1 MKKKI
6 FVILAIL
13 IVIAGALGGYFYF
26 SSRKTETF
34 TAEEQRWID
43 SNKNHVIDISIPRNI
58 AGFTYMG
65 KGVFFD
71 FVTDLEK
78 NTGLSF
84 NKVPYDVFDD
94 VSSKNYAVEVV
105 DKAADNQIFVMR
117 DNYIILSKK
126 NDLYTAPSEMKGLKI
141 GVLKDQKEEV
151 EKHLVGSDVELVEYE
166 TEEEMN
172 TAFNGEEST
181 LDSIVGLRSLYLDEL
196 LKDNLHISYHITD
209 MTKEYVIT
217 LNGDESLNS
226 IIKKT
231 YSNWQKEKLELSYNE
246 NLLDTFYEY
255 KGVTE
260 KEQTALRDKSYIYA
274 FNENG
279 AYDKEKGGSLQGIN
293 YQIVKSFAEFA
304 NIDMEYSKAYANKEA
319 LVDAFNDGSVD
330 FCFRNDVNELT
341 VDYYNTVSPI
351 TANVVIVSNVKVSM
365 PITSIYSLANKKVM
379 VVRGTKIEDYLSR
392 NGITVDSYDTIDDVL
407 KNSKKDSI
415 LAIDLENYEY
425 YKTTSLAQ
433 FKIDYQ
439 FALEDNY
446 GYTVNGSDKLFGQLF
461 NFYLQYM
468 PVQDIIH
475 KGYQSIFVVED
486 SRIYYWIAI
495 VVLALLTLIQLI
507 FNMKRMISAFKKK
520 HKKTFTKNEKIRYI
534 DSLTSL
540 KNRAYLNDAIEKWDS
555 SEIYPQMIVIVDL
568 NNIAYINDNFGHEEG
583 DKVIT
588 EAANILIKTQM
599 PRSEII
605 RTDGNEFL
613 VYLVGYEEKE
623 INSYTRKLS
632 KEFKEL
638 SHGFGAAIGS
648 SVIHD
653 ALKTIDDAIN
663 EATLDMKNN
672 KESMTSEEK

>member
-6 FVILAIL
+6 FAIVAIA
-13 IVIAGALGGYFYF
+13 IVIAGIIGGYFYF
-26 SSRKTETF
+26 SSRKIETF

-43 SNKNHVIDISIPRNI
+43 SNKNNVIDISIPRNI

-71 FVTDLEK
+71 FIADLEK
-78 NTGLSF
+78 NTNLTF
-84 NKVPYDVFDD
+84 NKVPYDAFDD
-94 VSSKNYAVEVV
+94 VSGRSYAIEIV
-105 DKAADNQIFVMR
+105 DSVADNQIFVMK
-117 DNYIILSKK
+117 DNYIVVSKK
-126 NDLYTAPSEMKGLKI
+126 NDLYTVPSEIKNLKI

-151 EKHLVGSDVELVEYE
+151 EKHLKGSEVEFIEFE
-166 TEEEMN
+166 TDEAMN
-172 TAFNGEEST
+172 TAFSAEDSN
-181 LDSIVGLRSLYLDEL
+181 LDALIGLRSLYLDEL
-196 LKDNLHISYHITD
+196 LKDNLHVAYHITD
-209 MTKEYVIT
+209 MTKNYVIT
-217 LNGDESLNS
+217 LNGEDTLNS

-231 YSNWQKEKLELSYNE
+231 YINWEEKKLELSYNE

-260 KEQTALRDKSYIYA
+260 KERTSLREKSYIYA

-279 AYDKEKGGSLQGIN
+279 AYDYEKSGKLNGIN

-304 NIDMEYSKAYANKEA
+304 NIDMEYSKAYSNKQE
-319 LVDAFNDGSVD
+319 LIDAFDNGDVD

-341 VDYYNTVSPI
+341 VDHYNTVSPI
-351 TANVVIVSNVKVSM
+351 TANIVILSNVSNSL
-365 PITSIYSLANKKVM
+365 PITSIYSLENEKVM
-379 VVRGTKIEDYLSR
+379 VVKGTKIEDYLSK
-392 NGITVDSYDTIDDVL
+392 NGIEVVSYDSIKELL
-407 KNSKKDSI
+407 KNKKKESI

-425 YKTTSLAQ
+425 YKTSALSQ
-433 FKIDYQ
+433 FKISYI
-439 FALEDNY
+439 FSVGDNY

-461 NFYLQYM
+461 DFYLQYM
-468 PVQDIIH
+468 PVKSIINR
-475 KGYQSIFVVED
+475 GYQSIFVVED
-486 SRIYYWIAI
+486 NRIYYWIAI
-495 VVLALLTLIQLI
+495 VVLAILTIVQLFTNI
-507 FNMKRMISAFKKK
+507 KRMVKSFKKK
-520 HKKTFTKNEKIRYI
+520 RKKTFTKNEKIRYI

-540 KNRAYLNDAIEKWDS
+540 KNRAYLNDSIEKWDS

-588 EAANILIKTQM
+588 EAANILIKTQI

-623 INSYTRKLS
+623 VSSYTRKLH

-663 EATLDMKNN
+663 EATLDMKTN
-672 KESMTSEEK
+672 KEAMNSEEK

>member
-6 FVILAIL
+6 FAVLAI
-13 IVIAGALGGYFYF
+13 IVVIAGLVGGYFYF
-26 SSRKTETF
+26 KGRNTDAF
-34 TAEEQRWID
+34 TTEEQRWID

-71 FVTDLEK
+71 FIGDLEK
-78 NTGLSF
+78 RTGLSF

-94 VSSKNYAVEVV
+94 VSSREYAIEVV
-105 DKAADNQIFVMR
+105 DSVGDNQIFVMK
-117 DNYIILSKK
+117 DNYIIVSKK
-126 NDLYTAPSEMKGLKI
+126 NDLYTVPSEIKELKV
-141 GVLKDQKEEV
+141 GVVLDQREEA
-151 EKHLVGSDVELVEYE
+151 EKHLEGAQIEFVEYE
-166 TEEEMN
+166 TEEDMN
-172 TAFNGEEST
+172 TAFTAEDST
-181 LDSIVGLRSLYLDEL
+181 LDAVIGLRSLYLDDI
-196 LKDNLHISYHITD
+196 LKDNLHVAYHMID
-209 MTKEYVIT
+209 MTKDYVIT
-217 LNGDESLNS
+217 LNGDETLNS
-226 IIKKT
+226 IVKKT
-231 YSNWQKEKLELSYNE
+231 YSTWKNTKFELSYNE

-260 KEQTALRDKSYIYA
+260 KERTTLREKSYVYA

-279 AYDKEKGGSLQGIN
+279 AYDQEKNSKLQGVN

-304 NIDMEYSKAYANKEA
+304 NIDMEYSKAYVNKEA
-319 LVDAFNDGSVD
+319 LIEAFNEGKVD

-341 VDYYNTVSPI
+341 VDHYNTVAPI
-351 TANVVIVSNVKVSM
+351 TANIAILSHVAKSK
-365 PITSIYSLANKKVM
+365 PITSIYSLAEDTVL
-379 VVRGTKIEDYLSR
+379 VVKGTKIEDYLVR
-392 NGITVDSYDTIDDVL
+392 NGIEVEAYDSINDLL
-407 KNSKKDSI
+407 KKVTKDSI
-415 LAIDLENYEY
+415 LALDLENYEY
-425 YKTTSLAQ
+425 YKASSLSK
-433 FKIDYQ
+433 FKINYL
-439 FALEDNY
+439 FSLNDNY
-446 GYTVNGSDKLFGQLF
+446 GYSVNGSDKLFGQLF
-461 NFYLQYM
+461 DFYLQYM

-475 KGYQSIFVVED
+475 VGYKSIYVTED
-486 SRIYYWIAI
+486 TRIYYWIAI
-495 VVLALLTLIQLI
+495 IVLLFLVIIQLLY
-507 FNMKRMISAFKKK
+507 NAKRVVAAFKKRR
-520 HKKTFTKNEKIRYI
+520 KKTFTKNEKIRYI

-540 KNRAYLNDAIEKWDS
+540 KNRAYLNDSIEKWDS

-583 DKVIT
+583 DRVIT

-623 INSYTRKLS
+623 ISSYARKLN
-632 KEFKEL
+632 KEFKDL

-648 SVIHD
+648 STIND

-672 KESMTSEEK
+672 KEAMNSEEK